1 VLSRAGDGGALSF
14 GLLTE
19 RSERL
24 DAIMLLYTRNAT
36 GISVNMAYSLFP
48 LSNVEVKK
56 HAVGRF
62 LDILE
67 YFWIH

>member
-1 VLSRAGDGGALSF
+1 
-14 GLLTE
+14 
-19 RSERL
+19 
-24 DAIMLLYTRNAT
+24 MLLYTRNAT

>member
-24 DAIMLLYTRNAT
+24 GAIMLLYTRNAT
-36 GISVNMAYSLFP
+36 GISVTLAYLLFTAG
-48 LSNVEVKK
+48 NVQVKK
-56 HAVGRF
+56 HAVGR
-62 LDILE
+62 LMEILE
-67 YFWIH
+67 YFRLN